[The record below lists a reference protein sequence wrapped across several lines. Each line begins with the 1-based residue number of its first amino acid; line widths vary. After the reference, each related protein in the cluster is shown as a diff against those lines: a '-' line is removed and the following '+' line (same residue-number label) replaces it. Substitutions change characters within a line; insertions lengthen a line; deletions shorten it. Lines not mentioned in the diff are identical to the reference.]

1 MKILVPHDGSRIS
14 NKAFDRAL
22 EFAQKLNYEIILL
35 HVIDF
40 KLLESVALR
49 KYIQEKYE
57 LEKAQKQL
65 LNYLKTGAE
74 SMLKENVEK
83 ARKMGVKIRFK
94 LGIGSAHR
102 GILDVAADEN
112 VDLIIMGSKGMSS
125 EEKDAE
131 KKIKILGS
139 IARQVSEL
147 ASCPVMIIK

>member
-1 MKILVPHDGSRIS
+1 LKILVPHDGSRIS
-14 NKAFDRAL
+14 NKAFDKAL

-40 KLLESVALR
+40 KLIESIALR
-49 KYIQEKYE
+49 KYIQEKSE

-65 LNYLKTGAE
+65 LSYLKTGAE
-74 SMLKENVEK
+74 SMLKENVER
-83 ARKMGVKIRFK
+83 ARKMDVTVRFK
-94 LGIGSAHR
+94 LGIGSAYR
-102 GILDVAADEN
+102 GILDVAGDEK

-125 EEKDAE
+125 EDGNAE

-147 ASCPVMIIK
+147 ASCPVMIVK